1 MIVIGNLAGFSTILR
16 IGKGSDF
23 MLAIDKAILSYAAV
37 AAVAAV
43 AIWMFPVAIA
53 YGYQNPVTAP
63 AVKVINSEAE
73 TWELLETVGSP
84 TARHEATFVAFKN
97 KIYLLGG
104 RRINPVDVF
113 DPQTSTWTAK
123 SKSPIEL
130 HHFQAVVYDELI
142 YLIGAMTGP
151 YPNEKPVQRVVS
163 YDPAEDKFKFSH
175 PIPVDR
181 RRGGAGAVV
190 RNGKIYIVGGIVNGH
205 LGGYQPWLDEYDPRT
220 GKWRIL
226 ADAPDARDHF
236 QAATDGNRLY
246 AVGGRM
252 TSKKTDDVFNL
263 TVGSV
268 NVFDFDTET
277 WLADQPPNLPTE
289 RAGNM
294 AFIHNGYLIVGG
306 GETTQDV
313 AHNDVEMLDLKS
325 WQWSKLPR
333 LAVGRHGSGFAVV
346 GNYVYTASGC
356 GMQGG
361 SDELTSI
368 ERMQLPVATD
378 ADRRQE
384 E

>member
-1 MIVIGNLAGFSTILR
+1 
-16 IGKGSDF
+16 

-163 YDPAEDKFKFSH
+163 YDPAEDKFEFSH

-181 RRGGAGAVV
+181 RRGGAGAC
-190 RNGKIYIVGGIVNGH
+190 RRHNDDRAANAA
-205 LGGYQPWLDEYDPRT
+205 LPRRRA
-220 GKWRIL
+220 GAAAGAR
-226 ADAPDARDHF
+226 APLPRR
-236 QAATDGNRLY
+236 GRRRLRLPRR
-246 AVGGRM
+246 GGRAGGARRAAAG
-252 TSKKTDDVFNL
+252 
-263 TVGSV
+263 GS
-268 NVFDFDTET
+268 
-277 WLADQPPNLPTE
+277 W
-289 RAGNM
+289 
-294 AFIHNGYLIVGG
+294 
-306 GETTQDV
+306 
-313 AHNDVEMLDLKS
+313 
-325 WQWSKLPR
+325 
-333 LAVGRHGSGFAVV
+333 AVV
-346 GNYVYTASGC
+346 GPLC
-356 GMQGG
+356 RPRLPHGG
-361 SDELTSI
+361 GGG
-368 ERMQLPVATD
+368 A
-378 ADRRQE
+378 
-384 E
+384 